1 MTPEKIK
8 QITSLARSNFNR
20 NYKLGM
26 SVFEIENLIND
37 CLKIIRLIGE
47 KEEVDKA
54 IKSFNEEYGFVN

>member
-1 MTPEKIK
+1 
-8 QITSLARSNFNR
+8 
-20 NYKLGM
+20 M

>member
-26 SVFEIENLIND
+26 SVFEIKNLIND